1 MSFQSADF
9 VNFLVNTKAV
19 SFGEFVLK
27 SGKKSNVFF
36 DIGKLVYGEELL
48 KLGEYFADFMVHN
61 SLQSV
66 DAIFGPAYKG
76 INIAIAT
83 SIALYEKYKLSIP
96 FVYDR
101 KVEKAHAEG
110 GKFVGYDLRD
120 VKSILILDDVFT
132 DGGTKHDVIEIL
144 SGFEQLVIQAILIG
158 IDRQEVDGSG
168 EPYLSIFKQKT
179 GIDVFALTTKHEVL
193 TRKSSG

>member
-1 MSFQSADF
+1 MLFQSGDF

-36 DIGKLVYGEELL
+36 NIGKLVYGEELL
-48 KLGEYFADFMVHN
+48 KLGEFFANFIVSN

-76 INIAIAT
+76 INISIAT

-96 FVYDR
+96 FVYNR
-101 KVEKAHAEG
+101 KIEKAHAEG
-110 GKFVGYDLRD
+110 GKFVGYDLAN
-120 VKSILILDDVFT
+120 VKSLLILDDVFT
-132 DGGTKHDVIEIL
+132 NGGTKHDVIKLL
-144 SGFEQLVIQAILIG
+144 SSFKQLVIKAIVIG
-158 IDRQEVDGSG
+158 IDRQEVDDSG
-168 EPYLSIFKQKT
+168 ESYLSIFNQKT
-179 GIDVFALTTKHEVL
+179 GIDVLALTTKNEVL
-193 TRKSSG
+193 THKSFV

>member
-1 MSFQSADF
+1 MLFQSGDF

-36 DIGKLVYGEELL
+36 NIGKLVYGEELL
-48 KLGEYFADFMVHN
+48 KLGEFFANFIVSN

-76 INIAIAT
+76 INISIAT

-96 FVYDR
+96 FVYNR
-101 KVEKAHAEG
+101 KIEKAHAEG
-110 GKFVGYDLRD
+110 GKFVGYDLAN
-120 VKSILILDDVFT
+120 VKSLLILDDVFT
-132 DGGTKHDVIEIL
+132 NDGTKHDVIKLL
-144 SGFEQLVIQAILIG
+144 SSFKQLVIKAIVIG
-158 IDRQEVDGSG
+158 IDRQEVDDSG
-168 EPYLSIFKQKT
+168 ESYLSIFNQKT
-179 GIDVFALTTKHEVL
+179 GIDVLALTTKNEVL
-193 TRKSSG
+193 THKSFV